1 MSSPA
6 VTFKSDYVEPRS
18 RLTTFFRLFMVIP
31 HAIVWYVW
39 AIAAFFVVVAA
50 WFAVV
55 FTGRYPQGLYDFVA
69 GFARY
74 QTRWLGYAHLLTDEY
89 PPFSGSPDRA
99 YPVDLH
105 IGPPSPIYSRW
116 KAGLRLFL
124 AIPVALIAYAMQ
136 IVAEIGSFLAWF
148 AIVVTGKQPKA
159 LQDMTNLGFSYY
171 MRAGPYYAL
180 ITEDWPSFTDEGR
193 QVGTGPSGDQLDAGP
208 ETPRAAGTFA
218 PPQTP
223 GADSGTTSGDPLGG

>member
-1 MSSPA
+1 MPSPV
-6 VTFKSDYVEPRS
+6 VTYKSDYVEQRS

-39 AIAAFFVVVAA
+39 AIGAVIAVIVA

-55 FTGRYPQGLYDFVA
+55 FTGRYPRGLYDFLA
-69 GFARY
+69 SFSRY

-89 PPFSGSPDRA
+89 PPFSGSPDRS
-99 YPVDLH
+99 YPVDLE
-105 IGPPSPIYSRW
+105 IGPPAAEYTRW
-116 KAGLRLFL
+116 KAALRLFL

-136 IVAEIGSFLAWF
+136 LVAEIGAILAWF

-171 MRAGPYYAL
+171 MRAGPYYGL
-180 ITEDWPSFTDEGR
+180 LTEDWPSFTDEPR
-193 QVGTGPSGDQLDAGP
+193 QVDPGPSGDQLSSGP
-208 ETPRAAGTFA
+208 EAPGPGGTFA
-218 PPQTP
+218 PPQAP
-223 GADSGTTSGDPLGG
+223 GADSGTTSGDPLG